1 MLGGEKC
8 GGGGRRRM
16 GGELGRLACASLG
29 DSLVV
34 LGRYPA
40 VHTSLPLRSSS
51 VWGVRPTKKARRK
64 FSYVLAQRKFS
75 PDFF

>member
-1 MLGGEKC
+1 MLGGEKW
-8 GGGGRRRM
+8 GGGG
-16 GGELGRLACASLG
+16 GWGVEGRLACASLG

-51 VWGVRPTKKARRK
+51 VWGVRPTKKVKRR

-75 PDFF
+75 LDFF

>member
-1 MLGGEKC
+1 MLGGENM
-8 GGGGRRRM
+8 GGGG
-16 GGELGRLACASLG
+16 GWGRLACASLG

-51 VWGVRPTKKARRK
+51 VWGVRPTKKVKRR

-75 PDFF
+75 LDFF

>member
-1 MLGGEKC
+1 MLGVEKWGEGMRIGGC
-8 GGGGRRRM
+8 GRGTT
-16 GGELGRLACASLG
+16 RLRIVG

-34 LGRYPA
+34 LGRYLA

>member
-1 MLGGEKC
+1 MLGVEKWGEGMRI
-8 GGGGRRRM
+8 GGWGR
-16 GGELGRLACASLG
+16 GTTRLRIVG

>member
-8 GGGGRRRM
+8 GGGG
-16 GGELGRLACASLG
+16 GGGLGRLACASLG

-51 VWGVRPTKKARRK
+51 VWGVRPTKKVKRR

-75 PDFF
+75 LDFF